1 MARMARKSAGSLGRY
16 LSGFKRL
23 LDRIDPR
30 EVEDLAG
37 EITAA
42 YREGRTVFLIGNG
55 GSGSAASHFCEDL
68 GKGTLTDFERQKRL
82 RVISLTD
89 NAPYILAWANDV
101 GYECIFAEQLK
112 NLARA
117 GDLLVAIS
125 GSGNSRNVLRA
136 VEYGNG
142 IGMRT
147 FGVTGYD
154 GGKLRRLAQKG
165 LHVPSF
171 NMGEVEAAHA
181 VVFHYLLDELRERFK
196 GLS

>member
-1 MARMARKSAGSLGRY
+1 MVERSKGSLKRY
-16 LSGFKRL
+16 LSGFRRL
-23 LDRIDPR
+23 LGRIDPR
-30 EVEDLAG
+30 EVEDLARAIG
-37 EITAA
+37 DA

-55 GSGSAASHFCEDL
+55 GSGAAASHFCEDL

-125 GSGNSRNVLRA
+125 GSGNSPNILRA
-136 VEYGNG
+136 VEYGNA

-154 GGKLRRLAQKG
+154 GGKLRQLAQRS

-171 NMGEVEAAHA
+171 NMGVVEAAHA

-196 GLS
+196 NLS

>member
-1 MARMARKSAGSLGRY
+1 MARMARRDAGSLGRY
-16 LSGFKRL
+16 LSGFRRL
-23 LDRIDPR
+23 LGRIDPR
-30 EVEDLAG
+30 EVEALAD
-37 EITAA
+37 ALADA
-42 YREGRTVFLIGNG
+42 YRQGRTVFLIGNG

-89 NAPYILAWANDV
+89 NAPYILAWANDA

-125 GSGNSRNVLRA
+125 GSGNSANILRA
-136 VEYGNG
+136 VEYGNA

-154 GGKLRRLAQKG
+154 GGKLRRLAQKS

-171 NMGEVEAAHA
+171 NMGAVEAAHA
-181 VVFHYLLDELRERFK
+181 VVFHYLLDALRERFK
-196 GLS
+196 NLS

>member
-1 MARMARKSAGSLGRY
+1 MPKNTTPSLKSY
-16 LSGFKRL
+16 LSGFAKL
-23 LDRIDPR
+23 LGKIDPK
-30 EVEDLAG
+30 EVDALAG
-37 EITAA
+37 AIEEA

-82 RVISLTD
+82 RVMSLTD

-101 GYECIFAEQLK
+101 GYERIFSEQLK

-125 GSGNSRNVLRA
+125 GSGNSPNVLRA
-136 VEYGNG
+136 VEYARS
-142 IGMRT
+142 IGMET

-154 GGKLRRLAQKG
+154 GGKLRKMAGRSV
-165 LHVPSF
+165 HVPSF
-171 NMGEVEAAHA
+171 NMGAVEAAHA
-181 VVFHYLLDELRERFK
+181 VVFHYLLDALRERFK
-196 GLS
+196 SDA